1 MEKLDRLGWAAG
13 MVIRAYGVRVGIRT
27 NYAPVLEHLGTY
39 LPPGWTPTVSSRVD
53 LLYSL
58 YVGGVGSRPGVRR
71 FHLLYGN
78 AGRLV
83 RSLDMD
89 AVFEGLEHSL
99 QLYVAEQARRRV
111 FVHAGVVGWRG
122 RAILLPGRSHAGK
135 STLVAA
141 LIRAG
146 ATYYSDEYAV
156 LDAKG
161 RVHPYPRPLSLR
173 HGLGQKPT
181 RYTAEQLGGRTGR
194 ALLPIGMVVMTTFKT
209 GAAWRSHT
217 LSPGQATLALLG
229 HTVAARRQPAQAL
242 HTLQSVVQHA
252 RLLQGP
258 RGEAD
263 HLAPVLLGYLEP

>member
-1 MEKLDRLGWAAG
+1 M
-13 MVIRAYGVRVGIRT
+13 
-27 NYAPVLEHLGTY
+27 
-39 LPPGWTPTVSSRVD
+39 
-53 LLYSL
+53 
-58 YVGGVGSRPGVRR
+58 
-71 FHLLYGN
+71 
-78 AGRLV
+78 
-83 RSLDMD
+83 
-89 AVFEGLEHSL
+89 
-99 QLYVAEQARRRV
+99 
-111 FVHAGVVGWRG
+111 
-122 RAILLPGRSHAGK
+122 
-135 STLVAA
+135 
-141 LIRAG
+141 
-146 ATYYSDEYAV
+146 

-209 GAAWRSHT
+209 GAAWRSRT
-217 LSPGQATLALLG
+217 LSPGQATLAILG

-263 HLAPVLLGYLEP
+263 HLAPVLLRYLEP